1 MRRRRSRGGQTGEIS
16 AKLTTPAL
24 RATPPLRG
32 GECILLLLLLLLPA
46 CGKEGPPLPPFI
58 RIPEPVKDLKAVQ
71 NGYTLILTWTNPAK
85 NIDGSAATN
94 LAHVQI
100 RNDGAILAMLN
111 VSAPGQLQSHS
122 IPLGLSLGGLRT
134 YTAVVDTTQGK
145 TSQVSNVATIEP
157 VEVPGRVLGLRA
169 VVDQR
174 RIRLEWDR
182 PQEHLELADAFVIAR
197 TDVPSES
204 QTVSETRFEDN
215 QYQPG
220 KVLTYQV
227 TAVRR
232 MPGNPVLGVG
242 PESVTVNVEDK
253 TAAAVP
259 ASLDIVQS
267 DMGGYLTWNPNQET
281 DLAGYHVFR
290 SESANAQ
297 FRSLS
302 DRIITTNAFLDSS
315 YRSGLYYRV
324 SAVDEFGN
332 ESAMSAPLRA
342 P

>member
-1 MRRRRSRGGQTGEIS
+1 MLEFEIS
-16 AKLTTPAL
+16 NKLKIPKLEIRSCRFAF
-24 RATPPLRG
+24 
-32 GECILLLLLLLLPA
+32 LLFLFLPA

-58 RIPEPVKDLKAVQ
+58 RIPEAVKDLNVVQ
-71 NGYTLILTWTNPAK
+71 SGYTLVLTWTNPPK

-100 RNDGAILAMLN
+100 RNDGAVVATLN
-111 VSAPGQLQSHS
+111 AGAPGQPQSHS
-122 IPLGLSLGGLRT
+122 IPLGASLGGSRT
-134 YTAVVDTTQGK
+134 FTAEVDTTQGK
-145 TSQVSNVATIEP
+145 MSQVSNTASILP
-157 VEVPGRVLGLRA
+157 VEVPGKISELRA

-174 RIRLEWDR
+174 RIRLEWER
-182 PQEHLELADAFVIAR
+182 PQEHPELADAYVIVR
-197 TDVPSES
+197 TDMPSES
-204 QTVSETRFEDN
+204 QTVSETRFDDN

-220 KVLTYQV
+220 KVQSYQV

-232 MPGNPVLGVG
+232 LPGNPVLGVG
-242 PESVTVNVEDK
+242 PESVTVTVEDK
-253 TAAAVP
+253 TAPAVP
-259 ASLDIVQS
+259 AGLDIVQS

-290 SESANAQ
+290 SESANGG
-297 FRSLS
+297 FRSIA
-302 DRIITTNAFLDSS
+302 DRLVTTNAFLDSP

-342 P
+342 PGEGRNDN

>member
-1 MRRRRSRGGQTGEIS
+1 MTNFCGKLSIVNRQRSI
-16 AKLTTPAL
+16 A
-24 RATPPLRG
+24 
-32 GECILLLLLLLLPA
+32 IVLLLLLPA

-58 RIPEPVKDLKAVQ
+58 RIPEPVKDLKAIQ
-71 NGYTLILTWTNPAK
+71 SGYTLTLTWTNPAK

-94 LAHVQI
+94 LSHVQI
-100 RNDGAILAMLN
+100 RNAGAILATLN
-111 VSAPGQLQSHS
+111 VSAPGQPQSHS
-122 IPLGLSLGGLRT
+122 IPLGVPLGGFRT

-145 TSQVSNVATIEP
+145 TSQVSNIATIEA
-157 VEVPGRVLGLRA
+157 VEVPGKISRLQA

-174 RIRLEWDR
+174 RIRLEWER
-182 PQEHLELADAFVIAR
+182 PQEHPELADAYVIAR
-197 TDVPSES
+197 TDMVSES
-204 QTVSETRFEDN
+204 QTVSETRFDDN

-227 TAVRR
+227 TALRR

-242 PESVTVNVEDK
+242 PESVTVTVEDK
-253 TAAAVP
+253 TAPAVP
-259 ASLDIVQS
+259 TGLDIVES
-267 DMGGYLTWNPNQET
+267 DMGGYLTWSPDQET

-290 SESANAQ
+290 SESANGG
-297 FRSLS
+297 FRSIS
-302 DRIITTNAFLDSS
+302 DRIVMTNAFLDSS

>member
-1 MRRRRSRGGQTGEIS
+1 MTNFCGKLSIVNRQRSI
-16 AKLTTPAL
+16 A
-24 RATPPLRG
+24 
-32 GECILLLLLLLLPA
+32 IVLLLLLPA

-58 RIPEPVKDLKAVQ
+58 RIPEPVKDLKAIQ
-71 NGYTLILTWTNPAK
+71 SGYTLTLTWTNPTK

-94 LAHVQI
+94 LSHVQI
-100 RNDGAILAMLN
+100 RNDGAILATLN
-111 VSAPGQLQSHS
+111 VSAPGQPQSHS
-122 IPLGLSLGGLRT
+122 IPLGVPPGGLRT

-145 TSQVSNVATIEP
+145 TSQVSNIATIEP
-157 VEVPGRVLGLRA
+157 VEVPGKISRLQA

-174 RIRLEWDR
+174 RIRLEWER
-182 PQEHLELADAFVIAR
+182 PQEHPELADGYVIAR
-197 TDVPSES
+197 TDRPSES
-204 QTVSETRFEDN
+204 QTVSETRFDDN

-242 PESVTVNVEDK
+242 PESITVACEDK
-253 TAAAVP
+253 TAPPVP
-259 ASLDIVQS
+259 TGLDIVES

-290 SESANAQ
+290 SESANGG
-297 FRSLS
+297 FCSIS
-302 DRIITTNAFLDSS
+302 DRIVMTNVFLDSS

-324 SAVDEFGN
+324 SAVDEF
-332 ESAMSAPLRA
+332 
-342 P
+342 

>member
-1 MRRRRSRGGQTGEIS
+1 MTNSGGKWSIVNDQWS
-16 AKLTTPAL
+16 
-24 RATPPLRG
+24 
-32 GECILLLLLLLLPA
+32 ILIALLLLLLPA

-58 RIPEPVKDLKAVQ
+58 LIPEPVKDLKAIQ
-71 NGYTLILTWTNPAK
+71 SGYTLTLTWTNPAK

-94 LAHVQI
+94 LSHVQI
-100 RNDGAILAMLN
+100 RNAGAILATLN
-111 VSAPGQLQSHS
+111 VSAPGQPQSHS
-122 IPLGLSLGGLRT
+122 IPLGVPLGGFRT

-145 TSQVSNVATIEP
+145 TSQVSNIATIEP
-157 VEVPGRVLGLRA
+157 VEVPGKISRLQA

-174 RIRLEWDR
+174 RIRLEWER
-182 PQEHLELADAFVIAR
+182 PQEHPELADAYVIAR
-197 TDVPSES
+197 TDRPSES
-204 QTVSETRFEDN
+204 PTVSETRFDDN

-242 PESVTVNVEDK
+242 PESITVAVEDK
-253 TAAAVP
+253 TAPAVP
-259 ASLDIVQS
+259 TGLDIVES

-290 SESANAQ
+290 SESANGGVSPLLGRLVFKNALLPSSILA
-297 FRSLS
+297 R
-302 DRIITTNAFLDSS
+302 TNFKDST
-315 YRSGLYYRV
+315 RDGVRN
-324 SAVDEFGN
+324 GN
-332 ESAMSAPLRA
+332 SMNAP